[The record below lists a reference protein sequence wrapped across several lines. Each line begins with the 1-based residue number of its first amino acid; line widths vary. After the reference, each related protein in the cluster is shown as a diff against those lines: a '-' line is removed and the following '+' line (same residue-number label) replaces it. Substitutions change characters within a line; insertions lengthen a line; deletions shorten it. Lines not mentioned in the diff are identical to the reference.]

1 MYLRNNTNFQFYAA
15 QLVINSTEVVVRMA
29 YFTNPNDTGLA
40 YVPLTSSALAANTK
54 HTIRF
59 RAVKA
64 GTGYLGAVLL
74 YVNGVLI
81 SRAVNVPNST
91 QTTPGEAQVGILA
104 SNTGGNFNS
113 YFGNFVFDKMS
124 TVDYTAR
131 YTGSFVAGANTVTVV
146 NGIITTVV

>member
-1 MYLRNNTNFQFYAA
+1 MYLKNATNFQFYAA
-15 QLVINSTEVVVRMA
+15 QLVVTSTEVVVRMA

-40 YVPLTSSALAANTK
+40 YVPLTSSALSANTK
-54 HTIRF
+54 YTIRF
-59 RAVKA
+59 RAIKA

-91 QTTPGEAQVGILA
+91 QTTPGEAHVGIMA
-104 SNTGGNFNS
+104 SNTGGNFNA
-113 YFGNFVFDKMS
+113 YFGNLVFDKMS